1 MLKISNNL
9 PEVCWKSPDAMAH
22 GTKQRGGGV
31 PRLGVISGTLA
42 LASCSY
48 GGGTPKRELNRARG

>member
-1 MLKISNNL
+1 M
-9 PEVCWKSPDAMAH
+9 
-22 GTKQRGGGV
+22 
-31 PRLGVISGTLA
+31 GVISGTLA